1 MQSRELSTNL
11 RVKVETVEEG
21 SEATILNMMDSKG
34 LTEKVRFT
42 YNPEVQERAYH
53 VNAGK
58 GILGRGRSWCKGL
71 ETLDR
76 NNDIF

>member
-42 YNPEVQERAYH
+42 
-53 VNAGK
+53 
-58 GILGRGRSWCKGL
+58 
-71 ETLDR
+71 
-76 NNDIF
+76 